1 MKTLQFLSSI
11 GHEGHNLDIF
21 FWLNL
26 DYCGSSKMEH
36 VCLSIGGKITT
47 CSEEKPKCIPSG
59 QHMSTN
65 DILLNGRTEIGRKRN
80 LPKLR
85 NEEKEGKT
93 LP

>member
-36 VCLSIGGKITT
+36 VCLSIGGKI
-47 CSEEKPKCIPSG
+47 SSKSKQRIKLNSRK
-59 QHMSTN
+59 HFS
-65 DILLNGRTEIGRKRN
+65 DIEF
-80 LPKLR
+80 
-85 NEEKEGKT
+85 
-93 LP
+93 